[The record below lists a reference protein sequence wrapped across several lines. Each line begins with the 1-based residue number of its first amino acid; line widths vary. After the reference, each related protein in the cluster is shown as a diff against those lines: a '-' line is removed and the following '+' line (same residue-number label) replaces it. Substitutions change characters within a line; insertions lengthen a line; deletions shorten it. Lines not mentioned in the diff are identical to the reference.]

1 VTPSRKSDFG
11 LALEPARETE
21 AGIGRSPN
29 AGSGAGRV
37 DLDSR
42 ALCTLSEEISRDYA
56 PHLEHTA
63 LVLYDRDP
71 EHLQAQWYV
80 TPEELAQARCLF
92 HEQAASARQVLRLR
106 RLTRDGKAEVV
117 ASVPRPKAESKRDGQ
132 ESFALQGDGAEYEC
146 ELGLESDTGGWLLL
160 ARSNRITLPVGSPPS
175 SSNPPTPGNSRI
187 RESSQGGGIQGPS
200 EPQDVPVEA
209 ALAAVGK
216 PLYPVF
222 PNLELKPEDSQAR
235 PRPSPSG
242 ETASG
247 TEARGGNAESRD
259 GAVPQSWLDGQTAA
273 SAPPVMGL
281 EAMPPPLLPS
291 TPDRE
296 RPPELAGKLYD
307 PRAALSSATPRGGQS
322 GRLELEIHAEL
333 IVEGRASPGSTVE
346 LFGHIVPTG
355 EDGRFFIRRPVEDPL
370 LLSLAIVHP
379 PVQGAGELEP
389 E

>member
-1 VTPSRKSDFG
+1 MTPSRKSDLGSAF
-11 LALEPARETE
+11 EPARQPE

-29 AGSGAGRV
+29 AGSGAGQI
-37 DLDSR
+37 DLDSQ
-42 ALCTLSEEISRDYA
+42 ALRTFSEEISRDFA
-56 PHLEHTA
+56 PQLEHTA

-92 HEQAASARQVLRLR
+92 HDQAASARQVLRLR

-132 ESFALQGDGAEYEC
+132 ESFALQGDGSEYEC

-160 ARSNRITLPVGSPPS
+160 ARSNRITLPDGSPQS
-175 SSNPPTPGNSRI
+175 SSIPPAPGNSRI
-187 RESSQGGGIQGPS
+187 RESSQGGEALGPS
-200 EPQDVPVEA
+200 EAQDMPVEA

-222 PNLELKPEDSQAR
+222 PNLELKPEDSQ
-235 PRPSPSG
+235 PLLRPSPSG
-242 ETASG
+242 GNAPGAET
-247 TEARGGNAESRD
+247 RGGDAQFPN
-259 GAVPQSWLDGQTAA
+259 GAVPLSGLDGQTAA
-273 SAPPVMGL
+273 SALPVTGL
-281 EAMPPPLLPS
+281 EALPPPLLPS

-296 RPPELAGKLYD
+296 RPPELAGTLYD
-307 PRAALSSATPRGGQS
+307 PRAALSSAAPRWGRS

-333 IVEGRASPGSTVE
+333 IVEGRANPGSTVE
-346 LFGHIVPTG
+346 LFGHVVPTG
-355 EDGRFFIRRPVEDPL
+355 EDGRFFIRRPIEDPV